1 MQGMNYTIAAYVI
14 GIGLLWGYVLKM
26 LVIACRGRDAS
37 FVMQDGEQARGG
49 DETVNHWLPPSRHG
63 SGVHITRRESQSAD
77 APPSAAAG
85 HARGSTPPGP
95 RRP

>member
-49 DETVNHWLPPSRHG
+49 DETVKR
-63 SGVHITRRESQSAD
+63 
-77 APPSAAAG
+77 
-85 HARGSTPPGP
+85 
-95 RRP
+95 